1 MHLSNPKEKEAIN
14 RMFGHSEWQMQPFM
28 KMHGKN
34 REKQF
39 LEYLL
44 SQIGAQY
51 SKEFRVR
58 FSPEDRVSSDRTKYY
73 LIHFSNHLKAV
84 LLMKQIMWNLG
95 DEEGTFDYSA
105 SHQGVLF
112 SGTPQVQELIK
123 YLQKAYVGSGREITF
138 LQLQEET
145 YRLPFIEKHYREAI
159 KQMEAAGEVVINRVE
174 SKKTGIKDGDIITFS
189 KKGGTGYGDQ

>member
-1 MHLSNPKEKEAIN
+1 M
-14 RMFGHSEWQMQPFM
+14 
-28 KMHGKN
+28 
-34 REKQF
+34 
-39 LEYLL
+39 
-44 SQIGAQY
+44 
-51 SKEFRVR
+51 
-58 FSPEDRVSSDRTKYY
+58 
-73 LIHFSNHLKAV
+73 
-84 LLMKQIMWNLG
+84 
-95 DEEGTFDYSA
+95 
-105 SHQGVLF
+105 
-112 SGTPQVQELIK
+112 IK